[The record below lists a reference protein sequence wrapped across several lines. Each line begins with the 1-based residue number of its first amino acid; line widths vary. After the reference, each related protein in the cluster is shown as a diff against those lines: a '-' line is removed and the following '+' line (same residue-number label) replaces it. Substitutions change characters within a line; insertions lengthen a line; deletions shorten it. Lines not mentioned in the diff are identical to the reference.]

1 MTTPFEFRPVLFA
14 VFWKSGIA
22 LGAALCISRMLRNRS
37 ADLRRLV
44 FSTTI
49 VAMFVAA
56 AATPM
61 LPRWTAVTPLWFHFQ
76 RPAPAAVAES
86 SLSSPMVDDATE
98 LTAPVSR
105 PMPPQTSSRRI
116 DLNAW
121 LIPLI
126 WFAGAATLLTRFAI
140 NLRGLYQLRKAS
152 DAVTDAGLLANVER
166 FGRRVRL
173 WRNDAIGA
181 PVTWGIVRP
190 IILVPAGFEE
200 LPAESRD
207 AVIRHELAHIQAHD
221 FLMRGLAEIARA
233 LIWFQPLVWI
243 VWRQLREEQELACDN
258 CVLAEGGKPSA
269 YAKLLL
275 DWDARRGMDSL
286 IAVGIAHRS
295 CLKRRLY
302 ALLDTDLRR
311 DTVASAGVAGALFLA
326 LTAALPLAAISFTQA
341 IPVQPASAHAVQSAP
356 PALLPALL
364 QPPAQLAQAQ
374 TAQTPV
380 KAPAPQPAAQSAPRP
395 RFDVVSIKP
404 CKPGVAKP
412 GDGVPTYGGDSSPG
426 RLSIGCGI
434 LADTDNVGLI
444 QRAYNRYASGK
455 LTSTKVISIE
465 GGPDWIHSERFEIDA
480 KADGQPSILMMEGPM
495 MQTILEDR
503 FKLKIHRETRQGPV
517 YELALGKGT
526 PKLKPLQ
533 DGSCTPVVVGRP
545 LPLLPDGQHLCRN
558 MVSPRGKVDIEGG
571 TLSMFAG
578 LLGMVLD
585 RPVIDKTGITSYFEI
600 HLVFS
605 PDDSA
610 APRPVTADPG
620 ASAAVRASDAPGI
633 FQAIQEQLGLR
644 LVPAKGPVDVL
655 VIDHIERPSEN

>member
-1 MTTPFEFRPVLFA
+1 MTTPFEFRPVLVA

-22 LGAALCISRMLRNRS
+22 LGVALCISRMLRNRS

-61 LPRWTAVTPLWFHFQ
+61 LPRWTAVAPLWFHFQ
-76 RPAPAAVAES
+76 HPAPAAVAGP

-98 LTAPVSR
+98 LTAPLSR

-140 NLRGLYQLRKAS
+140 NLRGLYRLRKAS
-152 DAVTDAGLLANVER
+152 DAVTDAGLLANVAR

-173 WRNDAIGA
+173 WRNDVIGA

-207 AVIRHELAHIQAHD
+207 AVIRHELARIPAHD

-258 CVLAEGGKPSA
+258 CVLAAGGKSSA

-275 DWDARRGMDSL
+275 DWDARPGMDSL

-326 LTAALPLAAISFTQA
+326 LAAALPLAAISFTQA
-341 IPVQPASAHAVQSAP
+341 IPVQTASAHALQSAS
-356 PALLPALL
+356 PALLR
-364 QPPAQLAQAQ
+364 PPAQLAQAQ

-380 KAPAPQPAAQSAPRP
+380 KAPAPQPTAQPAPRQ

-404 CKPGVAKP
+404 CKPSVTN
-412 GDGVPTYGGDSSPG
+412 GVPAFGGDSSPG
-426 RLSIGCGI
+426 NLRIGCGI

-444 QRAYNRYASGK
+444 QVAYNRYANGQ
-455 LTSTKVISIE
+455 LTSWKVIPIE
-465 GGPDWIHSERFEIDA
+465 GGPNWIHSERFEIDA
-480 KADGQPSILMMEGPM
+480 KSDGHPSILMMQGPM
-495 MQTILEDR
+495 LQTILEDR

-517 YELALGKGT
+517 YELALGRGS

-545 LPLLPDGQHLCRN
+545 SPLLPDGQHRCRN
-558 MVSPRGKVDIEGG
+558 MVSPSSVDFEGG

-578 LLGMVLD
+578 SLGMVLD

-605 PDDSA
+605 PDDAA
-610 APRPVTADPG
+610 APRPVTAEPG

-633 FQAIQEQLGLR
+633 FQAIQEQLSLR

>member
-1 MTTPFEFRPVLFA
+1 MLFAFRSLFFA
-14 VFWKSGIA
+14 VFWKSGIV
-22 LGAALCISRMLRNRS
+22 LGAALCISLTLKNRS

-49 VAMFVAA
+49 IAMLVAA

-61 LPRWTAVTPLWFHFQ
+61 LPPLWFHLQ
-76 RPAPAAVAES
+76 GPASPAMARPR
-86 SLSSPMVDDATE
+86 LSSPTAGDAQE
-98 LTAPVSR
+98 LTATVSV
-105 PMPPQTSSRRI
+105 PMPLQTSFRRV
-116 DLNAW
+116 DRNAW

-140 NLRGLYQLRKAS
+140 NLVGLYQVRKTS
-152 DAVTDAGLLANVER
+152 DAVTDTRLLAHAAR
-166 FGRRVRL
+166 FGLRVRV

-221 FLMRGLAEIARA
+221 FLMRGLAEITRA
-233 LIWFQPLVWI
+233 LIWFQPLIWI

-258 CVLAEGGKPSA
+258 RVLAAGGRPSA

-275 DWDARRGMDSL
+275 DWHARRGMDSL
-286 IAVGIAHRS
+286 IAVGIAHQS

-302 ALLDTDLRR
+302 ALLDPDLRR
-311 DTVASAGVAGALFLA
+311 DTVAGAGVAGALFLA
-326 LTAALPLAAISFTQA
+326 LAAALPLAALSITQDV
-341 IPVQPASAHAVQSAP
+341 P
-356 PALLPALL
+356 
-364 QPPAQLAQAQ
+364 AQ

-380 KAPAPQPAAQSAPRP
+380 QAPAPQPTARP
-395 RFDVVSIKP
+395 RFDVVSVKP

-412 GDGVPTYGGDSSPG
+412 GLPTYGGGSSPG
-426 RLSIGCGI
+426 RLSINCGI
-434 LADTDNVGLI
+434 LADTDKTGMI
-444 QRAYNRYASGK
+444 QAGYNRYANGQVS
-455 LTSTKVISIE
+455 SMEMIPIE
-465 GGPDWIHSERFEIDA
+465 GGPDWIHSERFDIEA
-480 KADGQPSILMMEGPM
+480 KSEGQPSLLMMQGPM

-517 YELALGKGT
+517 YELTLGKGS
-526 PKLKPLQ
+526 PKLKPLKE
-533 DGSCTPVVVGRP
+533 GSCTPVVMGRP
-545 LPLLPDGQHLCRN
+545 LPVLPDGQRRCRN
-558 MVSPRGKVDIEGG
+558 MVNPRGVEIEGA

-578 LLGMVLD
+578 LLAMALD
-585 RPVIDKTGITSYFEI
+585 RPVIDKTGISSYFEI
-600 HLVFS
+600 HLAFS
-605 PDDSA
+605 PDDSPA
-610 APRPVTADPG
+610 TRPVPADPG
-620 ASAAVRASDAPGI
+620 ASAAARPPDAPGI

-655 VIDHIERPSEN
+655 VIDHIERPTEN

>member
-22 LGAALCISRMLRNRS
+22 LGAALCINRMLRNRS

-44 FSTTI
+44 FSTTV

-56 AATPM
+56 ALTPM

-86 SLSSPMVDDATE
+86 SLSSPMVDDAKE
-98 LTAPVSR
+98 LTGPVSR
-105 PMPPQTSSRRI
+105 PMPPQTSSRGTDI
-116 DLNAW
+116 NAW

-140 NLRGLYQLRKAS
+140 NLSGLYRLRKAS
-152 DAVTDAGLLANVER
+152 DAVTDAALLADVAR

-207 AVIRHELAHIQAHD
+207 AVIRHELAHIQSHD

-258 CVLAEGGKPSA
+258 CVLAAGGKPSA

-286 IAVGIAHRS
+286 IAVGIAHQS

-311 DTVASAGVAGALFLA
+311 DKVAGAGVAGALCLA
-326 LTAALPLAAISFTQA
+326 LAAALPLAAISFTQA
-341 IPVQPASAHAVQSAP
+341 VLVQPTPAYALQSAF
-356 PALLPALL
+356 PALLR
-364 QPPAQLAQAQ
+364 PPAQLVQAQ
-374 TAQTPV
+374 FAQTPV
-380 KAPAPQPAAQSAPRP
+380 KAPAPQPGAQSAARP

-404 CKPGVAKP
+404 CKPGVTNAP
-412 GDGVPTYGGDSSPG
+412 GMPMYGDGSSPG
-426 RLSIGCGI
+426 RLSIGCGM
-434 LADTDNVGLI
+434 LAETDNIGLI
-444 QRAYNRYASGK
+444 QVAYNRYASGQ
-455 LTSTKVISIE
+455 LTSTKVIPIE
-465 GGPDWIHSERFEIDA
+465 GGPDWIHSERFKIDA
-480 KADGQPSILMMEGPM
+480 KSDGQPSILMMEGPM

-517 YELALGKGT
+517 YELALGKGS

-533 DGSCTPVVVGRP
+533 DGSCTPVVLGGP
-545 LPLLPDGQHLCRN
+545 LPLVPDGQHLCKR

-571 TLSMFAG
+571 TLTMLAD

-600 HLVFS
+600 QLAFS
-605 PDDSA
+605 PEDSV

-620 ASAAVRASDAPGI
+620 ASAAVRAPDAPGI

-644 LVPAKGPVDVL
+644 LVSAKGPVDVL
-655 VIDHIERPSEN
+655 VIDHVERPSEN

>member
-22 LGAALCISRMLRNRS
+22 LGAALCIGRMLRNRS

-56 AATPM
+56 AATPV
-61 LPRWTAVTPLWFHFQ
+61 LPRWTAVAPHWLRFQ
-76 RPAPAAVAES
+76 RPAPTALAGP
-86 SLSSPMVDDATE
+86 SLSSPMVDATE
-98 LTAPVSR
+98 LTAPGR
-105 PMPPQTSSRRI
+105 RAMPPGTSSRRI

-126 WFAGAATLLTRFAI
+126 WFAGAATLLTRFAV
-140 NLRGLYQLRKAS
+140 NLRGLYRLRKAS
-152 DAVTDAGLLANVER
+152 DAVRDAGLVENVAR

-173 WRNDAIGA
+173 RRNDAIGA

-190 IILVPAGFEE
+190 IILVPAGFED
-200 LPAESRD
+200 LPAASRD
-207 AVIRHELAHIQAHD
+207 AVMHHELAHIQAHD

-233 LIWFQPLVWI
+233 LIWFQPLVWM
-243 VWRQLREEQELACDN
+243 VWRQLREEQELACDD
-258 CVLAEGGKPSA
+258 CVLAAGGKPSA

-275 DWDARRGMDSL
+275 DWDARRGMDFL
-286 IAVGIAHRS
+286 IAVGIAHQS
-295 CLKRRLY
+295 CLKRRLH

-311 DTVASAGVAGALFLA
+311 DTVAGAGVAGALFLA
-326 LTAALPLAAISFTQA
+326 LAAALPLAAISFTQA
-341 IPVQPASAHAVQSAP
+341 VPDQPAP
-356 PALLPALL
+356 
-364 QPPAQLAQAQ
+364 AQ

-380 KAPAPQPAAQSAPRP
+380 KGPAPQPTAQPAARP

-404 CKPGVAKP
+404 CKPGDTK
-412 GDGVPTYGGDSSPG
+412 GVPVYGGDSSPG
-426 RLSIGCGI
+426 RLSTGCGI
-434 LADTDNVGLI
+434 LAATDHTGMI
-444 QRAYNRYASGK
+444 QAAYNRYAGGNLNSFRM
-455 LTSTKVISIE
+455 IPIE

-480 KADGQPSILMMEGPM
+480 KSDGHPSLMMMLGPM

-517 YELALGKGT
+517 YELTLGKGS

-533 DGSCTPVVVGRP
+533 EGSCIPPVVGGPVPP
-545 LPLLPDGQHLCRN
+545 LAPDQRRCRN
-558 MVSPRGKVDIEGG
+558 MVNPRGVGMEGG
-571 TLSMFAG
+571 TLSMLAG

-585 RPVIDKTGITSYFEI
+585 RPVIDKTGITSNFEI
-600 HLVFS
+600 QLKFS
-605 PDDSA
+605 PDDFA
-610 APRPVTADPG
+610 APQPATAEPG
-620 ASAAVRASDAPGI
+620 ASAAVRAPEGPGI
-633 FQAIQEQLGLR
+633 SQAIQEQLGLR

-655 VIDHIERPSEN
+655 VIDHIERPTEN

>member
-56 AATPM
+56 AATPV

-76 RPAPAAVAES
+76 RPAPAAVAEP

-140 NLRGLYQLRKAS
+140 NLRGLYRLRKAS
-152 DAVTDAGLLANVER
+152 DAVTDAGLLANVAR

-258 CVLAEGGKPSA
+258 CVLAAGGKPSA

-311 DTVASAGVAGALFLA
+311 DTVAGAGVAGALFLA
-326 LTAALPLAAISFTQA
+326 LAAALPLAAISFTQA
-341 IPVQPASAHAVQSAP
+341 VPVQPAPAHALQSAS
-356 PALLPALL
+356 PALLR
-364 QPPAQLAQAQ
+364 PPAQLAQAQ

-380 KAPAPQPAAQSAPRP
+380 KAPAPQPVAQSAARP

-404 CKPGVAKP
+404 CKPGVTN
-412 GDGVPTYGGDSSPG
+412 GVPVFGGDSSPG

-434 LADTDNVGLI
+434 LADTDNIGLI
-444 QRAYNRYASGK
+444 QVAYNRYASGQ
-455 LTSTKVISIE
+455 LTSWKMIPIE

-480 KADGQPSILMMEGPM
+480 KSDGHPSILMMQGPM

-517 YELALGKGT
+517 YELALGKGS

-533 DGSCTPVVVGRP
+533 DGSCTPVVIGRP
-545 LPLLPDGQHLCRN
+545 LPLVPDGQHRCRN

-571 TLSMFAG
+571 TLSMFAD

-610 APRPVTADPG
+610 APRPATAEPG
-620 ASAAVRASDAPGI
+620 ASAAVRAPDAPGI

>member
-1 MTTPFEFRPVLFA
+1 MTTPFEFSAALFA

-22 LGAALCISRMLRNRS
+22 LSAALCISWMLRTRS

-49 VAMFVAA
+49 VAMLVAA

-61 LPRWTAVTPLWFHFQ
+61 LPRWTAVTPPWLHFQ
-76 RPAPAAVAES
+76 LPAPVAVAEP
-86 SLSSPMVDDATE
+86 SLSPALADDATE
-98 LTAPVSR
+98 LTAPVNR
-105 PMPPQTSSRRI
+105 PMPPPTSTRRI
-116 DLNAW
+116 DLTAW

-140 NLRGLYQLRKAS
+140 NLRGLYRLRKAS
-152 DAVTDAGLLANVER
+152 DAVTDAGLLANIAL

-190 IILVPAGFEE
+190 IILVPVGFEE

-258 CVLAEGGKPSA
+258 CVLAAGGKPSA

-286 IAVGIAHRS
+286 IAVGIAHQS

-311 DTVASAGVAGALFLA
+311 DKIAGSGVAGALFLA
-326 LTAALPLAAISFTQA
+326 LVAALPLAAVSFTRA
-341 IPVQPASAHAVQSAP
+341 VPVQPAPAQALQSTSP
-356 PALLPALL
+356 SLLR
-364 QPPAQLAQAQ
+364 PPAQLAQAQ
-374 TAQTPV
+374 TVQTPV
-380 KAPAPQPAAQSAPRP
+380 RAPAPQPAAQSAARP

-404 CKPGVAKP
+404 CKPGVTN
-412 GDGVPTYGGDSSPG
+412 GVPVVGGDSSPG

-444 QRAYNRYASGK
+444 QRAYNRYASGQ
-455 LTSTKVISIE
+455 LTSAKVIPIE

-517 YELALGKGT
+517 YELALGKGS

-533 DGSCTPVVVGRP
+533 DGSCIPVVIGRP
-545 LPLLPDGQHLCRN
+545 LPLLPDGQQRCRN
-558 MVSPRGKVDIEGG
+558 MVSPRGSVDFEGG

-578 LLGMVLD
+578 SLGMVLD

-610 APRPVTADPG
+610 APRPVTAEPG
-620 ASAAVRASDAPGI
+620 ASAAVRVADAPSI

-644 LVPAKGPVDVL
+644 LLPAKGPVDVL

>member
-1 MTTPFEFRPVLFA
+1 MTTPLEFSAALFA

-22 LGAALCISRMLRNRS
+22 LSTALCMSWMLRTRS

-61 LPRWTAVTPLWFHFQ
+61 LPRWTAVTPSWFRLQFP
-76 RPAPAAVAES
+76 RPVTVAEP
-86 SLSSPMVDDATE
+86 SLTPALADDAAEPMV
-98 LTAPVSR
+98 PVHG
-105 PMPPQTSSRRI
+105 PMPPQAFTRRT
-116 DLNAW
+116 DLTAW
-121 LIPLI
+121 LIPLL
-126 WFAGAATLLTRFAI
+126 WFAGAATLLTRFGI
-140 NLRGLYQLRKAS
+140 NLRGLYRLRKAS
-152 DAVTDAGLLANVER
+152 DEVTDAGLLANIAPP
-166 FGRRVRL
+166 GRRVRL
-173 WRNDAIGA
+173 LRNGAIGA

-258 CVLAEGGKPSA
+258 CVLAAGGKPSA

-275 DWDARRGMDSL
+275 DWEARRGMDSL
-286 IAVGIAHRS
+286 IAVGIAHQS

-311 DTVASAGVAGALFLA
+311 DKIAGAGVAGAWLLA
-326 LTAALPLAAISFTQA
+326 LSAALPLAAVRFTQA
-341 IPVQPASAHAVQSAP
+341 VPVQPAPARTLQSASP
-356 PALLPALL
+356 SLKHPAAR
-364 QPPAQLAQAQ
+364 LAQAQ
-374 TAQTPV
+374 APPTPV
-380 KAPAPQPAAQSAPRP
+380 RASEAQPAKQSAARP

-404 CKPGVAKP
+404 CQPGRN
-412 GDGVPTYGGDSSPG
+412 GVPAAGGDSSPG

-455 LTSTKVISIE
+455 LTSTQVIPIE
-465 GGPDWIHSERFEIDA
+465 GGPDWIHSERFEIEA
-480 KADGQPSILMMEGPM
+480 KADGQPGILMMEGPM

-503 FKLKIHRETRQGPV
+503 FQLKIHRETRQGPV
-517 YELALGKGT
+517 YELAMGRGS

-533 DGSCTPVVVGRP
+533 DGSCTPVVTGNP
-545 LPLLPDGQHLCRN
+545 LPLLPDGHHLCKN

-600 HLVFS
+600 HLTFS
-605 PDDSA
+605 PADFA
-610 APRPVTADPG
+610 APRPVTAEPG
-620 ASAAVRASDAPGI
+620 ASAAVTGPDGPNI

-644 LVPAKGPVDVL
+644 LVPAKGPMEVL
-655 VIDHIERPSEN
+655 VIDHVERPSAN

>member
-1 MTTPFEFRPVLFA
+1 MTTLFEFRPVLFA

-61 LPRWTAVTPLWFHFQ
+61 LPRWTAVTPLWFQFQ
-76 RPAPAAVAES
+76 RPTPTVVAES
-86 SLSSPMVDDATE
+86 SLSSPMVHDAAERT
-98 LTAPVSR
+98 TPVSR
-105 PMPPQTSSRRI
+105 PMQPQTLSLLI
-116 DLNAW
+116 DLEAW

-126 WFAGAATLLTRFAI
+126 WFAGATTLLTRFAI
-140 NLRGLYQLRKAS
+140 NLRGLRRLRKAS
-152 DAVTDAGLLANVER
+152 DVLTDARLLANVAQ

-173 WRNDAIGA
+173 GRNEAIGA

-190 IILVPAGFEE
+190 IILVPAGFDE

-207 AVIRHELAHIQAHD
+207 AVIHHELAHIQAHD

-243 VWRQLREEQELACDN
+243 VWRQLREEQELACDDY
-258 CVLAEGGKPSA
+258 VLAAGGKPSA

-275 DWDARRGMDSL
+275 DWDARHGMRSL
-286 IAVGIAHRS
+286 IAVGIAHES

-311 DTVASAGVAGALFLA
+311 DKIAGAGVAGALFLA
-326 LTAALPLAAISFTQA
+326 LAAALPLAAISLKQSV
-341 IPVQPASAHAVQSAP
+341 PVLPAPAHALQSAS
-356 PALLPALL
+356 PAPLRS
-364 QPPAQLAQAQ
+364 PAQLAQAQ

-380 KAPAPQPAAQSAPRP
+380 KPPASQPTAQSAARP

-404 CKPGVAKP
+404 CKPSVTNGTPVF
-412 GDGVPTYGGDSSPG
+412 GGDSSPG

-444 QRAYNRYASGK
+444 QVAYNRYANGQ
-455 LTSTKVISIE
+455 LTSWKMIPIE

-480 KADGQPSILMMEGPM
+480 KSDGHPSLLMMQGPM
-495 MQTILEDR
+495 LQTILEDR

-517 YELALGKGT
+517 YELALGKGAS
-526 PKLKPLQ
+526 KLKPLQ

-545 LPLLPDGQHLCRN
+545 LTLLPDGQHRCRN
-558 MVSPRGKVDIEGG
+558 MVSPRSVDFEGG

-578 LLGMVLD
+578 SLGMVLD

-600 HLVFS
+600 HLAFS

-610 APRPVTADPG
+610 APRPATTDPG
-620 ASAAVRASDAPGI
+620 ASAAVSAPDTPGI

>member
-1 MTTPFEFRPVLFA
+1 MTTPYEFRHVLFA
-14 VFWKSGIA
+14 AFWKSGIA
-22 LGAALCISRMLRNRS
+22 LGAALCISRMLKTRS

-61 LPRWTAVTPLWFHFQ
+61 LPSWTAVTPSWFHFQ
-76 RPAPAAVAES
+76 LYAQVAGAGS
-86 SLSSPMVDDATE
+86 SSSMYDGATE

-105 PMPPQTSSRRI
+105 PMPPQTSTRRP
-116 DLNAW
+116 DLIAW

-140 NLRGLYQLRKAS
+140 NLRGLYRLGKAS
-152 DAVTDAGLLANVER
+152 DAVTDAGLLANVAR
-166 FGRRVRL
+166 CGRRVRL
-173 WRNDAIGA
+173 WRNGAIGA

-200 LPAESRD
+200 LPAECRD

-243 VWRQLREEQELACDN
+243 VWRKLREEQELACDN
-258 CVLAEGGKPSA
+258 CVLAAGGKPSA

-286 IAVGIAHRS
+286 IAVGIAHPS

-311 DTVASAGVAGALFLA
+311 DKVAAAGVAGVLFLA
-326 LTAALPLAAISFTQA
+326 LAGAFPLAAISFTPAVSVQA
-341 IPVQPASAHAVQSAP
+341 APAQALQGAP
-356 PALLPALL
+356 PSPLR
-364 QPPAQLAQAQ
+364 PPVPLAQAQ
-374 TAQTPV
+374 TAQAPV
-380 KAPAPQPAAQSAPRP
+380 KAPALQPSAQSVARP

-404 CKPGVAKP
+404 CKPSVTS
-412 GDGVPTYGGDSSPG
+412 GVPVFGGDSSPG

-434 LADTDNVGLI
+434 LADADNTGMI
-444 QRAYNRYASGK
+444 QVAYNRYASGQ
-455 LTSTKVISIE
+455 LTSWKMIPIE
-465 GGPDWIHSERFEIDA
+465 GGPNWIHSERFEIDA
-480 KADGQPSILMMEGPM
+480 KSDGHPNVLMMQGPM
-495 MQTILEDR
+495 LQTILEDR

-517 YELALGKGT
+517 YELALGKGS

-545 LPLLPDGQHLCRN
+545 VPLLPDGQRRCRN
-558 MVSPRGKVDIEGG
+558 MVSPRGSVDFEGG

-578 LLGMVLD
+578 SLGMVLD

-610 APRPVTADPG
+610 GPRPVPAEPG
-620 ASAAVRASDAPGI
+620 ASGVVRAADAPGI

>member
-1 MTTPFEFRPVLFA
+1 MPFEFRPVLFA

-22 LGAALCISRMLRNRS
+22 LGAALCINLMLKNRS
-37 ADLRRLV
+37 ADLRRLI

-61 LPRWTAVTPLWFHFQ
+61 LPRWTAATPLWFHFQ
-76 RPAPAAVAES
+76 RPASAAAAGPW
-86 SLSSPMVDDATE
+86 LSSPTPGDAPE
-98 LTAPVSR
+98 LTAPVSQL
-105 PMPPQTSSRRI
+105 MPLRTSFRRS
-116 DLNAW
+116 DLDTW

-126 WFAGAATLLTRFAI
+126 WLAGAATLLTRFAI
-140 NLRGLYQLRKAS
+140 NLRELHRLREAS
-152 DAVTDAGLLANVER
+152 DAVTDTGLLANVAR
-166 FGRRVRL
+166 FGRQV
-173 WRNDAIGA
+173 WVWQNDAISA

-190 IILVPAGFEE
+190 IILVPTGFEE

-207 AVIRHELAHIQAHD
+207 AVVRHELAHIQSHD

-233 LIWFQPLVWI
+233 LIWFQPLIWI
-243 VWRQLREEQELACDN
+243 VRRQLREEQELACDN
-258 CVLAEGGKPSA
+258 CVLAAGGKPSA
-269 YAKLLL
+269 YAKVLL
-275 DWDARRGMDSL
+275 DWDARRGMASL
-286 IAVGIAHRS
+286 IAAGVAHQS

-302 ALLDTDLRR
+302 ALLDPDLRR
-311 DTVASAGVAGALFLA
+311 DTVAGAGVAGALFLA
-326 LTAALPLAAISFTQA
+326 LAAALPLAAVNFTDA
-341 IPVQPASAHAVQSAP
+341 IPVPPAPAHALQSTP
-356 PALLPALL
+356 PAALPPAQRPSAQGPVKPFAA
-364 QPPAQLAQAQ
+364 QPPAQ
-374 TAQTPV
+374 
-380 KAPAPQPAAQSAPRP
+380 PAARP

-404 CKPGVAKP
+404 CKPGSAS
-412 GDGVPTYGGDSSPG
+412 GVPARGGDSSPG
-426 RLSIGCGI
+426 RLRIGCGI
-434 LADTDNVGLI
+434 LADTDNIGLI
-444 QRAYNRYASGK
+444 QVAYNRYASGQ
-455 LTSTKVISIE
+455 LTSTKVIPIE

-480 KADGQPSILMMEGPM
+480 KSDGHPSILMMEGPM

-503 FKLKIHRETRQGPV
+503 FKLKLHRETRQGPV
-517 YELALGKGT
+517 YELALGKGS

-533 DGSCTPVVVGRP
+533 DGSCTPAVVGRP
-545 LPLLPDGQHLCRN
+545 LPLLPDGQHRCRN
-558 MVSPRGKVDIEGG
+558 MVSPRGSVDIEGG
-571 TLSMFAG
+571 TLSMLAG
-578 LLGMVLD
+578 FLGMVLD

-620 ASAAVRASDAPGI
+620 APAAVMAPDASRI